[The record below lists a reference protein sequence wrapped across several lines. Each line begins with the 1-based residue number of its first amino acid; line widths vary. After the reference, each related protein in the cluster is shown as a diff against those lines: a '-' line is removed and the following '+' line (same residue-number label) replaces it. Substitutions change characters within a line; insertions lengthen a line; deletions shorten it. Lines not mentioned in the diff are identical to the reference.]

1 MAGSARGEET
11 PIESLDQC
19 LQWAQSGAK
28 PRASFKIGT
37 EFERIAVG
45 PDGLPLPYEGTA
57 SIRALLQGLADRFG
71 WEPFLEHGRPI
82 ALARRGASVSLE
94 PAGQFELSGAVLAT
108 IAEFRQ
114 ELDDHLRETAAIAD
128 PLGIRFAWV
137 GLNPLQTALQTPQ
150 MPKGRYGI
158 MRNWMPKVGQ
168 HGLDMMHLTCTVQTN
183 LDYESDADAAELLR
197 AGHLLSPVFLG
208 LFANSPYRHGKD
220 TGMATYRGH
229 LWRDVDPARCDTR
242 QLAFDRRTTLADH
255 VAWTLDVPMYFLSG
269 TDPDG
274 SVSYQALDGKTTFRD
289 FFERGIDGRRPTMAD
304 WEVHVSTVFP
314 DVRLKKWVE
323 IRQAD
328 VVPPQALPA
337 LAALCK
343 GLLYDLPARRAAMSL
358 LGDGD
363 TSIDREALRQAACQ
377 SGLSGQSGGLSVREL
392 ATACLDLARQG
403 LARQA
408 AETGTD
414 ADAASSLDI
423 LSEIAFGHRPEFW
436 QVTRQRLRTGGASLA
451 SVADPALAA
460 H

>member
-1 MAGSARGEET
+1 MAGSARGEEI

-45 PDGLPLPYEGTA
+45 PDGLPLPYEGPV
-57 SIRALLQGLADRFG
+57 SIRALLRGLADRFG

-82 ALARRGASVSLE
+82 ALARGGASVSLE

-108 IAEFRQ
+108 VEEFRR
-114 ELDDHLRETAAIAD
+114 ELQNHLQETAAIAD

-137 GLNPLQTALQTPQ
+137 GLNPMQTALETPQ

-183 LDYESDADAAELLR
+183 LDYESDEDAVELMR
-197 AGHLLSPVFLG
+197 AGHLLSPVLLA
-208 LFANSPYRHGKD
+208 LFANSPWRHGKD
-220 TGMATYRGH
+220 TGMATYRGQ

-242 QLAFDRRTTLADH
+242 RLAFERATTLGDH
-255 VAWTLDVPMYFLSG
+255 VSWIQDVPMYFLSG
-269 TDPDG
+269 TDADG
-274 SVSYQALDGKTTFRD
+274 SVSYQGLDRRITFRE

-314 DVRLKKWVE
+314 DIRLKKWVE

-328 VVPPQALPA
+328 VVPPEALPA
-337 LAALCK
+337 LPALCK
-343 GLLYDLPARRAAMSL
+343 GLLYDLPARRAAMAV

-363 TSIDREALRQAACQ
+363 ASIDREALRQAACRD
-377 SGLSGQSGGLSVREL
+377 GLAGLSGGLSVREL
-392 ATACLDLARQG
+392 AVECLRLARQG
-403 LARQA
+403 LDRLA
-408 AETGTD
+408 ASSGTD
-414 ADAASSLDI
+414 ALASSSLDI
-423 LSEIAFGHRPEFW
+423 LSEIVDGERPEFW
-436 QVTRQRLRTGGASLA
+436 QETRQRLQSGGGRLSA
-451 SVADPALAA
+451 VADSALA
-460 H
+460 